1 MEKDELVK
9 QRKSLLLRWKQSK
22 DANIP
27 PQTITLLKALEE
39 NMNNLIP
46 FVMKE
51 KGIDKESARAFIK
64 RKDENTVKKDMTK
77 YGW

>member
-46 FVMKE
+46 FVME
-51 KGIDKESARAFIK
+51 ERGIDIESARAFIK
-64 RKDENTVKKDMTK
+64 KKDENTTKKDMTK

>member
-9 QRKSLLLRWKQSK
+9 LRKSLLLRWKQSK

-27 PQTITLLKALEE
+27 PQTITLLKALDE
-39 NMNNLIP
+39 NLESLIP

-51 KGIDKESARAFIK
+51 KGIDIESARAFIK
-64 RKDENTVKKDMTK
+64 KKDENTVKKDMTK